1 VITAVRT
8 RGRIGTPGRGDL
20 IRSVEVRI
28 IWLKL
33 RPLVPIETTMIRL
46 ICIVLGRHRPAVAVA
61 SWRDER
67 AVCLVRCS
75 RCGH

>member
-8 RGRIGTPGRGDL
+8 RGRIGGRARATGTVLDDA
-20 IRSVEVRI
+20 RV

-33 RPLVPIETTMIRL
+33 RSLVPIETTMLRL